1 MTHNKYF
8 FSGRLEG
15 VRQTPEGGNLPQDF
29 APEEVEGGPHE
40 KDVLP
45 LATTSDPFGAA
56 SYNINPMLLEAI
68 RMSDLFWNLPQFRTF
83 SEVIDQIYYTVKYAT
98 PWVPGTHGKKST
110 GMQSAVRGV
119 SNAGTPG
126 VSYTMLLKL
135 FVLKLTR
142 DQIKTM
148 LEHPDSPYI
157 RCLGFLYLRIG
168 MSSDGF
174 KDLWTW
180 CEPYLGDREEF
191 CIDGT
196 PATKTTIGEFVRRI
210 LTDQDFFGDR
220 LPRFPV
226 LLSRTITANIESW
239 LASGGA
245 QRGGR
250 EGAEE
255 EERRKEHERAEEEER
270 NARRARREEEEER
283 ERELERERKR
293 KRREEEASCTAS

>member
-83 SEVIDQIYYTVKYAT
+83 SEVVDQIYYAVKYAT

-119 SNAGTPG
+119 SNAGQETAFVQSLPKCRTPTFAICPRFD
-126 VSYTMLLKL
+126 SKKTLPLL
-135 FVLKLTR
+135 R
-142 DQIKTM
+142 
-148 LEHPDSPYI
+148 HAW
-157 RCLGFLYLRIG
+157 RCLHDAPQAL
-168 MSSDGF
+168 
-174 KDLWTW
+174 
-180 CEPYLGDREEF
+180 
-191 CIDGT
+191 
-196 PATKTTIGEFVRRI
+196 
-210 LTDQDFFGDR
+210 
-220 LPRFPV
+220 
-226 LLSRTITANIESW
+226 
-239 LASGGA
+239 
-245 QRGGR
+245 
-250 EGAEE
+250 
-255 EERRKEHERAEEEER
+255 RAE
-270 NARRARREEEEER
+270 ADA
-283 ERELERERKR
+283 
-293 KRREEEASCTAS
+293 

>member
-83 SEVIDQIYYTVKYAT
+83 SEVVDQIYYTVKYAT

-126 VSYTMLLKL
+126 VAYTMLLKL

-148 LEHPDSPYI
+148 LE
-157 RCLGFLYLRIG
+157 
-168 MSSDGF
+168 
-174 KDLWTW
+174 
-180 CEPYLGDREEF
+180 EV
-191 CIDGT
+191 
-196 PATKTTIGEFVRRI
+196 ARR
-210 LTDQDFFGDR
+210 TG
-220 LPRFPV
+220 
-226 LLSRTITANIESW
+226 
-239 LASGGA
+239 LASP
-245 QRGGR
+245 RGG
-250 EGAEE
+250 GQV
-255 EERRKEHERAEEEER
+255 EERQEHADGQQPDHGPEDDEDQR
-270 NARRARREEEEER
+270 
-283 ERELERERKR
+283 LEDLGGGRGWAQAVMGGDEGHK
-293 KRREEEASCTAS
+293 KA